1 MSAHMSDKICA
12 VVRQPDR
19 ATSAAL
25 LSQLSPRR
33 SEMPTRSL
41 TARLDQRRTE
51 LGKLQTASQE
61 FKQARSVIP
70 RGTGRDKLWFQSGQY
85 WGKDYTIGLILQ
97 YEGLPIQPDDPCLQL
112 PCGSKRKIAWDGMQS
127 ASAEPPVEE
136 QPRKKA
142 AVE

>member
-1 MSAHMSDKICA
+1 MSYKICA

-19 ATSAAL
+19 ATSAAA
-25 LSQLSPRR
+25 LSQLSPTR

-41 TARLDQRRTE
+41 TARLEQRRTE
-51 LGKLQTASQE
+51 LGKLQITSQE

-97 YEGLPIQPDDPCLQL
+97 HEGLPIQPDDACFQL
-112 PCGSKRKIAWDGMQS
+112 PCGSKRKIAWDDMQAGS
-127 ASAEPPVEE
+127 EAPPAEE

-142 AVE
+142 AVAVE

>member
-1 MSAHMSDKICA
+1 MSDQICA

-19 ATSAAL
+19 ATFAAP
-25 LSQLSPRR
+25 LSQLSSSR

-41 TARLDQRRTE
+41 TARLEQRRTE
-51 LGKLQTASQE
+51 LGKLQTTSQE
-61 FKQARSVIP
+61 FKQARNVIP
-70 RGTGRDKLWFQSGQY
+70 RSTGRDKLWFQSGQY
-85 WGKDYTIGLILQ
+85 WGKDYTIGLILK
-97 YEGLPIQPDDPCLQL
+97 YEGLPIQPDDPCFQP

-136 QPRKKA
+136 QPRKRA